1 MANKDFVVK
10 NGLTVSSGGVTIG
23 STERISSAGLIT
35 GVTTTQSSG
44 TDSMAIASTAFVQ
57 QELASLVDSAP
68 STLNTLNELAAA
80 LGDDASFSTTVTNSI
95 AAKLPLAGGTL
106 TGALI
111 VTDGSTSAP
120 SIGNSGDTNSGIY
133 FPADD
138 QMGLVVGGS
147 RKLLANSDGIT
158 INNGDLTIPSK
169 IIHDGDTDTYL
180 RFNGADDFRI
190 VVGNSTRA
198 AFNTSKIH
206 FNQEGINQDFQVE
219 GQGTG
224 NEGLLYVDASANQ
237 VGIGTTSPGD
247 ELEISGNNGALRIT
261 DTDGGYCRILCVS
274 GNLYYQADEANSE
287 SSSFHRWDIDGT
299 DNVMR
304 LTNTGLGLGTTSP
317 SSTLHLSGNSDTSD
331 EDCMIII
338 NDEDDSAGSQIPA
351 IQFRGDNNN
360 IGRIRANGSLGLI
373 LSGSSAQGDDL
384 VVQAGKVGIGTTS
397 PSTDLHLYST
407 ADNKP
412 HILLEGVQNHDTD
425 DAPKLEFYAN
435 DSTTGGIGDSTY
447 VGEIVFSGDE
457 KDGNS
462 KEIYGEIRG
471 MALDPGSGTSNKGSI
486 ELWSQVGG
494 SLSRV
499 LNARQIH
506 ASGAT
511 GAVGINEVNPAYT
524 FDINT
529 TGESNAFRIYQGS
542 GSSKDCSILMQNVG
556 TGSGDDT
563 VLQLY
568 TAHGAGDPKIR
579 WAISGQETWEMG
591 IDNSVSDRLKISNGS
606 ALGTTD
612 WMIIGGNAVYLGNA
626 AGGAITTGGYNV
638 AIGSNALDANT
649 EGGSNVAVGYNALSA
664 NTTADNNTAVGSQAL
679 KLNTGSKNV
688 GVGNFAGQACTSGV
702 NNVFIGRNA
711 GYDATDADNNVF
723 IGQATQNDN
732 AGTSNQVVIGN
743 TARSQ
748 GGGKFTVGTSSST
761 YTVVTMGSTSWGS
774 SSDVRLKKEI
784 TDSTAGLSFINDLRP
799 VTFKWKTKG
808 EVDTS
813 LPHYEDGSSELVIG
827 NSDSNILTKHGFIA
841 QEVKTAIDNHTE
853 VKDGSEIWEENR
865 DGIQNFSPTALIPML
880 VKAIQELEAR
890 VKELEG

>member
-10 NGLTVSSGGVTIG
+10 NGLTVASGGVTIG
-23 STERISSAGLIT
+23 STERISSAGLIS

-44 TDSMAIASTAFVQ
+44 TDSMALASTAFVQ

-106 TGALI
+106 TGNLDINGNQLI
-111 VTDGSTSAP
+111 LDADADTSFREAADDYIIMKVGGTDLIKIDSSGLGIGIRPAEMLDIQSSSGDARIRLDAP
-120 SIGNSGDTNSGIY
+120 SGSDTELKFFNDATAQYTIGH
-133 FPADD
+133 DD
-138 QMGLVVGGS
+138 ATDNFVIGG
-147 RKLLANSDGIT
+147 AN
-158 INNGDLTIPSK
+158 
-169 IIHDGDTDTYL
+169 
-180 RFNGADDFRI
+180 
-190 VVGNSTRA
+190 
-198 AFNTSKIH
+198 
-206 FNQEGINQDFQVE
+206 
-219 GQGTG
+219 
-224 NEGLLYVDASANQ
+224 VDAPLVSVDKSGN

-317 SSTLHLSGNSDTSD
+317 SSALHISGNSDTSD

-338 NDEDDSAGSQIPA
+338 NDADNSAGSQIPA
-351 IQFRGDNNN
+351 IQFRGDNDN

-529 TGESNAFRIYQGS
+529 TGESNALRVYQGS

-563 VLQLY
+563 LLQLY
-568 TAHGAGDPKIR
+568 TAHDAGDPKIR

-612 WMIIGGNAVYLGNA
+612 WMIIGGNSVYLGNA
-626 AGGAITTGGYNV
+626 AGGAITSGGYNV
-638 AIGSNALDANT
+638 AVGSNALDANT
-649 EGGSNVAVGYNALSA
+649 EGGSNVAVGYNALTVNS
-664 NTTADNNTAVGSQAL
+664 TADNNTAVGSQSL
-679 KLNTGSKNV
+679 KLNTTGTKNV
-688 GVGNFAGQACTSGV
+688 AVGNFAGQACSTGD

-711 GYDATDADNNVF
+711 GWDATDANNNVF

-813 LPHYEDGSSELVIG
+813 LPHYENGSSELVIG
-827 NSDSNILTKHGFIA
+827 NSDSNVLTKHGFIA
-841 QEVKTAIDNHTE
+841 QEVKTVIDNHSE
-853 VKDGSEIWEENR
+853 VKDGSEIWDENR

-880 VKAIQELEAR
+880 VKSIQELKTELDSAKAR
-890 VKELEG
+890 IETLEG